1 MVAARAALV
10 VLSLDSMKRLEQ
22 FARFALVGGLA
33 LCVNMVV
40 TYLLTEVAHLWYF
53 HSFLVGVLCSWTFV
67 FFANMFFTFGAPQS
81 RISARYALFL
91 VLYSTA
97 FVINAGLV
105 YALTTN
111 WGVYYLLSIATA
123 TLITALIT
131 FFFSKYYIYGS
142 SSLGKNSLVQLLHRH
157 WVAVGIAVMVGLL
170 TMAPF
175 VAFRFDPV
183 YKGVEMIGSDA
194 EEHYVA
200 RTQEAYDGYPSVGN
214 TFMPNKEQP
223 YGPAGL
229 GEWVVYVLG
238 KTLGVSAPEANVF
251 AKFLFP
257 AVLVLLI
264 YAWVYSMLGNKT
276 AALFAGMAPILGY
289 NLVSSMQSW
298 VAGLRGTTIDSMFL
312 IFARP
317 INPQVSSVNLF
328 GTLLLLYRGFHSGR
342 KPLWWEVVGAGVLAG
357 SALYISPY
365 VFVFLGSLLLVS
377 FVWFL
382 WKDRALA
389 LPAFLTGAVALLCT
403 IPFAVNYLHLHASV
417 GYAEFAMRTGVAT
430 NFASVLPRWL
440 ILLTLL
446 VLLLWPKE
454 HGKARTFLL
463 LMFAA
468 LFIVIEQ
475 NVLTGVYLFPG
486 HIHWYITKPLAAI
499 MFGIYLGFASALLW
513 RWGYVRLSIA
523 AAVLVCAGFFY
534 NAALW
539 QINSY
544 VGSYPLAHTSQAYAP
559 VLEYLNTQKEP
570 QMVWADTTLSL
581 YIPMYTHHNA
591 PNNVYAIYYLNP
603 FSFYT
608 NSVFLDYRLRGV
620 LPEQALRVFM
630 LEREWVN
637 MRLYGMYGREIS
649 GQPDPIS
656 DEDLE
661 ALSQQYAV
669 FFDRPLDDV
678 LRELGV
684 TMLAARVSERSQ
696 YAKIAGLK
704 EAYTSDAFVVYTTQ
718 IYTTNE

>member
-1 MVAARAALV
+1 
-10 VLSLDSMKRLEQ
+10 MKTLEQ
-22 FARFALVGGLA
+22 FARFVMVGGLA
-33 LCVNMVV
+33 LCVNMAV
-40 TYLLTEVAHLWYF
+40 TYTLTEVAQFWYF
-53 HSFLVGVLCSWTFV
+53 YSFLVGVLCSWTFV
-67 FFANMFFTFGAPQS
+67 FFANTFFTFGS
-81 RISARYALFL
+81 RPGGTARYTLFAA
-91 VLYSTA
+91 LYSAA

-111 WGVYYLLSIATA
+111 WGVYYPLSIIAATA
-123 TLITALIT
+123 VTTLLT
-131 FFFSKYYIYGS
+131 FFLSKHYIYGS
-142 SSLGKNSLVQLLHRH
+142 ASLAESRPVQLLRTH
-157 WVAVGIAVMVGLL
+157 WAAVVVGLAVGLL

-183 YKGVEMIGSDA
+183 YQGVEMIGSDA

-200 RTQEAYDGYPSVGN
+200 RMQEAYDGYPSVGN
-214 TFMPNKEQP
+214 TFMPDKQQP

-229 GEWVVYVLG
+229 GEWVVHVLG
-238 KTLGVSAPEANVF
+238 KTLGMQAAEANVF
-251 AKFLFP
+251 AKLFFP
-257 AVLVLLI
+257 MALVWLI
-264 YAWVYSMLGNKT
+264 YAWVYAMFRQRAT
-276 AALFAGMAPILGY
+276 ALLSSVAPILGY

-298 VAGLRGTTIDSMFL
+298 VAGLQGTTIDSMFL

-328 GTLLLLYRGFHSGR
+328 GALLLLYRGFHSGR
-342 KPLWWEVVGAGVLAG
+342 KPHWFEVVGAGVLTG
-357 SALYISPY
+357 TALYISPY

-382 WKDRALA
+382 WKDRTLA

-403 IPFAVNYLHLHASV
+403 IPFAVNYWYLHASAE
-417 GYAEFAMRTGVAT
+417 YAAFAMRTGVAT
-430 NFASVLPRWL
+430 NFAFVLPRWL
-440 ILLTLL
+440 ILLTLA

-454 HGKARTFLL
+454 HRGVRTFFL

-468 LFIVIEQ
+468 LFIIIEQ

-499 MFGIYLGFASALLW
+499 MLGIYMGFASTLLW
-513 RWGYVRLSIA
+513 KWGYARLSIA
-523 AAVLVCAGFFY
+523 AVVLACAGFFY

-544 VGSYPLAHTSQAYAP
+544 VGSYPLAHTSQSYAP

-570 QMVWADTTLSL
+570 EVVWADTTLSL

-620 LPEQALRVFM
+620 EPDQAMRVFM

-649 GQPDPIS
+649 GNADPIS
-656 DEDLE
+656 DKDLE
-661 ALSQQYAV
+661 VLSQQYAV
-669 FFDRPLDDV
+669 FFDRPLQEV

-684 TMLAARVSERSQ
+684 TVLVARASERGQ
-696 YAKIAGLK
+696 YVAGL
-704 EAYTSDAFVVYTTQ
+704 EEVHAAGAFVVYTTQ
-718 IYTTNE
+718 TYTNNE